1 MNKLLW
7 NEGEEGAAQSPPGRE
22 QLPPVRPD
30 RSAQGWL
37 WLGDCAVVL
46 RAPGIQKELK
56 NPVPGGP
63 QSILPGRSGNPRP
76 IALLSAVTEQIKSLQ
91 SHPDRLFQPG
101 TAPGS
106 FFPALF
112 SASLAPQLVQ
122 GRAGTARA
130 AETQKLQSK
139 LSSGQG
145 GIDNVGLC
153 NCW

>member
-37 WLGDCAVVL
+37 WLGDCAQSP
-46 RAPGIQKELK
+46 RNSKRIK

-63 QSILPGRSGNPRP
+63 QSILPGRRGNPRP